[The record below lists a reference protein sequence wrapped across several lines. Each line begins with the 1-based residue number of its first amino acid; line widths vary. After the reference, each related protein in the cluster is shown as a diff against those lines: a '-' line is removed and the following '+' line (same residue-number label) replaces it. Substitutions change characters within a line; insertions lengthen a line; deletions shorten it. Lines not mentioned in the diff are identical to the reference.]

1 MRFYL
6 VIAIGTLVTSC
17 AAPQKSYPDANSPVE
32 ALFQAVERAAE
43 DSKAGAILEVEGCGL
58 SFRKASGVANR
69 KTGAPMPMD
78 EQLRIA
84 SIGKLYTAAVIH
96 KLAEDGLLDLDA
108 PVTRYLAEG
117 QIDGVPNSDATVRQL
132 LNHTSGVPDYYDTRS
147 YLLTDWTQPI
157 TPERTFEIARRK
169 SATNAPG
176 ASYSYSNTNYQILGL
191 VAERITGESLGSLI
205 SKHLLGPLG
214 LVATRYHTEHPGG
227 TIHGYGTELNPNADT
242 WKYAENT
249 GADSGITATS
259 SDLSKFLG
267 ALFVDGG
274 EFSAIGEAMLADPV
288 ERDRPRQFAGTGAEI
303 LVSRAGTEFVGHTG
317 DTFGYLTFAF
327 AVPEYGATMVG
338 QVTANKKD
346 IFVELLSSTATA
358 LEDACKSQ

>member
-6 VIAIGTLVTSC
+6 AIAIGALLTSC
-17 AAPQKSYPDANSPVE
+17 AATEKSYPDPASPVE
-32 ALFQAVERAAE
+32 ALNQAVERAAE
-43 DSKAGAILEVEGCGL
+43 DSKAGAILEVEGCGF

-69 KTGAPMPMD
+69 KTGAPMPVD

-96 KLAEDGLLDLDA
+96 KLASDGLLDLDA
-108 PVTRYLAEG
+108 PATRYLTEG
-117 QIDGVPNSDATVRQL
+117 QVDGVPNRDATVRQL

-147 YLLTDWTQPI
+147 YLLTDWTQPN
-157 TPERTFEIARRK
+157 TSERTFEVARRR

-191 VAERITGESLGSLI
+191 VAERVTGESLGNLI
-205 SKHLLGPLG
+205 AKRLLDPLG
-214 LVATRYHTEHPGG
+214 LVETRYHTEHPGG

-249 GADSGITATS
+249 GPDGGITATS
-259 SDLSKFLG
+259 SDVSKFLN

-274 EFSAIGEAMLADPV
+274 VFAAIGESMVADPV
-288 ERDRPRQFAGTGAEI
+288 ERDRPRQFAGPGAEI

-317 DTFGYLTFAF
+317 DTSGYLTFAF
-327 AVPEYGATMVG
+327 AVPEYDATMVG

-346 IFVELLSSTATA
+346 ILVELLSSTANA
-358 LEDACKSQ
+358 LEDACKAR